1 MIGIF
6 GSLSYVD
13 VHAGE
18 GEGGEE
24 GGVRDVDEAL
34 PREGEGRSLGQVL
47 RRGQAEAAE
56 RGGRGQIRNV
66 LLGDFSTK
74 TLRSAKLSARC
85 WVNLNLLPKG
95 GTQATSYREICIS
108 DF

>member
-1 MIGIF
+1 MIGVF

-47 RRGQAEAAE
+47 RRGQAETAE
-56 RGGRGQIRNV
+56 RGEGIHYV
-66 LLGDFSTK
+66 LFGDFCTK

>member
-1 MIGIF
+1 MIGVF

-56 RGGRGQIRNV
+56 REGERPDSPCV
-66 LLGDFSTK
+66 
-74 TLRSAKLSARC
+74 
-85 WVNLNLLPKG
+85 V
-95 GTQATSYREICIS
+95 
-108 DF
+108 